1 MLNANREDM
10 RDLGKEDRVSYRPPP
25 KPPYIVNAS
34 GEVIGTIEKEYL
46 PYVVPKPNPPPKL
59 PPKVYDR
66 VRVSWI
72 K

>member
-1 MLNANREDM
+1 MHA
-10 RDLGKEDRVSYRPPP
+10 KEDR
-25 KPPYIVNAS
+25 VNAS
-34 GEVIGTIEKEYL
+34 GEVIGTIEKEDV
-46 PYVVPKPNPPPKL
+46 PYVVPKPKPPPKP